1 MNTIGNRGGIPF
13 VTATQTDAGSTTT
26 NAVYSLPN
34 HVFRFLG
41 NVGLIIV
48 NVPTATATTVTGITV
63 TCNSQDL
70 SLLTNTNTTPTSLS
84 VGDYLVEFNKV
95 NNTLKYF
102 A

>member
-70 SLLTNTNTTPTSLS
+70 SLLTNTSTTPTSLS